1 MKRKRNNWLTLP
13 QLASGADLALLATR
27 LVVGGFLIFGVWDN
41 IISAERMAE
50 FEKFLTIKGFA
61 MPALMAP
68 LSVYAQFLVG
78 VAFIAGFA
86 TRWAGLVCAFNFI
99 VALVM
104 VDAPLGIRPA
114 FPAAALVV
122 IGLIFATVGAGRLS
136 LDSMLFRGVPPRK
149 GWRE

>member
-1 MKRKRNNWLTLP
+1 MNKANWLTLP
-13 QLASGADLALLATR
+13 QLAGGADLALLAMR

-41 IISAERMAE
+41 ILSAERMAE
-50 FEKFLTIKGFA
+50 FEKFLTLKGFA
-61 MPALMAP
+61 VPGLMAP

-78 VAFIAGFA
+78 VAFVAGFA
-86 TRWAGLVCAFNFI
+86 TRWAGLICAFNFI

-122 IGLIFATVGAGRLS
+122 IGLVFATIGAGRISIDGLRS
-136 LDSMLFRGVPPRK
+136 DRRG
-149 GWRE
+149 

>member
-1 MKRKRNNWLTLP
+1 MSKTKWLTLP
-13 QLASGADLALLATR
+13 RLAGGADAALLAMR

-41 IISAERMAE
+41 IVSAERMAE

-61 MPALMAP
+61 MPGLMAP
-68 LSVYAQFLVG
+68 LSVYAQFLAG
-78 VAFIAGFA
+78 AAFIAGFA
-86 TRWAGLVCAFNFI
+86 TRWAGLICAFNFI

-122 IGLIFATVGAGRLS
+122 IGLVFATIGAGGIS
-136 LDSMLFRGVPPRK
+136 LDRMISK
-149 GWRE
+149 GSPS

>member
-1 MKRKRNNWLTLP
+1 MRRKRKNWLTLP
-13 QLASGADLALLATR
+13 QLAGGADLALLAAR
-27 LVVGGFLIFGVWDN
+27 LVVGGFLIYGVWDN
-41 IISAERMAE
+41 IVSAERLAE

-86 TRWAGLVCAFNFI
+86 IRWAGLICAFNFI

-122 IGLIFATVGAGRLS
+122 IGLLFATIGAGRLS
-136 LDSMLFRGVPPRK
+136 IEGIFSPQRR
-149 GWRE
+149 

>member
-1 MKRKRNNWLTLP
+1 MKRNDWLTLP
-13 QLASGADLALLATR
+13 QLAGGADLALLAMR

-41 IISAERMAE
+41 IASAERMAE

-61 MPALMAP
+61 MPGLMAP

-86 TRWAGLVCAFNFI
+86 TRWAGLICAFNFI

-104 VDAPLGIRPA
+104 VDAALGIRPA

-122 IGLIFATVGAGRLS
+122 MGLLFATIGAGRFALDAMLS
-136 LDSMLFRGVPPRK
+136 K
-149 GWRE
+149 GSPS

>member
-1 MKRKRNNWLTLP
+1 MKQTWLTLP
-13 QLASGADLALLATR
+13 QLAGGADLALLAMR
-27 LVVGGFLIFGVWDN
+27 LVVGAFLIFGVWDN
-41 IISAERMAE
+41 IASAERMKE
-50 FEKFLTIKGFA
+50 FEAFLGVKGFA
-61 MPALMAP
+61 IPGLMAP

-86 TRWAGLVCAFNFI
+86 TRWAGLVCAFNFV

-122 IGLIFATVGAGRLS
+122 IGLVFATIGAGRIS
-136 LDSMLFRGVPPRK
+136 LDWMFGRGSPS
-149 GWRE
+149 

>member
-1 MKRKRNNWLTLP
+1 MNKTNWLTLP
-13 QLASGADLALLATR
+13 QLAGGADLALLAMR

-41 IISAERMAE
+41 IVSAERMAE

-61 MPALMAP
+61 MPGLMAP

-86 TRWAGLVCAFNFI
+86 TRWAGLICAFNFI

-122 IGLIFATVGAGRLS
+122 IGLVFATIGAGRFSIDGLRS
-136 LDSMLFRGVPPRK
+136 DRRG
-149 GWRE
+149 

>member
-1 MKRKRNNWLTLP
+1 MTKANWLTLP
-13 QLASGADLALLATR
+13 QLSGGADLALLAMR

-41 IISAERMAE
+41 IVSPERMAE

-61 MPALMAP
+61 MPGLMAP

-78 VAFIAGFA
+78 VAFVAGFA
-86 TRWAGLVCAFNFI
+86 IRWAGLICAFNFI

-114 FPAAALVV
+114 FPAAALVA
-122 IGLIFATVGAGRLS
+122 IGLIFATIGAGRLS
-136 LDSMLFRGVPPRK
+136 VDGMISKESPS
-149 GWRE
+149 

>member
-1 MKRKRNNWLTLP
+1 MTKANWLTLP
-13 QLASGADLALLATR
+13 RLAGGADLALLAAR

-41 IISAERMAE
+41 IVSAERMAE
-50 FEKFLTIKGFA
+50 FGKFLAIKGFA
-61 MPALMAP
+61 MPGLMAP

-86 TRWAGLVCAFNFI
+86 IRWAGLVCAFNFV

-104 VDAPLGIRPA
+104 VDAALGIRPA

-122 IGLIFATVGAGRLS
+122 IGLLFATIGAGRLS
-136 LDSMLFRGVPPRK
+136 LDALLSDRRG
-149 GWRE
+149 

>member
-1 MKRKRNNWLTLP
+1 MDKKWLVLP
-13 QLASGADLALLATR
+13 QLAGGADLALLLAR
-27 LVVGGFLIFGVWDN
+27 LVVGAFLIFGVWDN
-41 IISAERMAE
+41 IVSAERLAE
-50 FEKFLTIKGFA
+50 FEKFLTIKGFV
-61 MPALMAP
+61 MPGLMAP

-86 TRWAGLVCAFNFI
+86 TRWAGLICAFNFV

-114 FPAAALVV
+114 FPATALVLF
-122 IGLIFATVGAGRLS
+122 GLIFATIGAGGFALDAMLS
-136 LDSMLFRGVPPRK
+136 KGAPSDK

>member
-1 MKRKRNNWLTLP
+1 MTKANWLILP
-13 QLASGADLALLATR
+13 RLSSGADMALLAMR

-41 IISAERMAE
+41 VISAERMAE

-61 MPALMAP
+61 MPGLMAP
-68 LSVYAQFLVG
+68 LSVYAQFLIG

-86 TRWAGLVCAFNFI
+86 IRWAGLICTFNFI

-104 VDAPLGIRPA
+104 VDAPLGIRAA

-122 IGLIFATVGAGRLS
+122 IGLLFATIGAGRLS
-136 LDSMLFRGVPPRK
+136 VDAMISK
-149 GWRE
+149 GAPS

>member
-1 MKRKRNNWLTLP
+1 MTKANWLTLP
-13 QLASGADLALLATR
+13 QLAGGADLALLAMR

-41 IISAERMAE
+41 IVSAERMAE
-50 FEKFLTIKGFA
+50 FEKFLSLKGFA
-61 MPALMAP
+61 MPKLMAP
-68 LSVYAQFLVG
+68 LSVYAQFLAG

-86 TRWAGLVCAFNFI
+86 TRWAGLVCAFNFV

-104 VDAPLGIRPA
+104 VDAALGIRPA

-122 IGLIFATVGAGRLS
+122 IGLVFATIGAGRISTDALLS
-136 LDSMLFRGVPPRK
+136 KGPPSRR

>member
-1 MKRKRNNWLTLP
+1 MTKANWLTLP
-13 QLASGADLALLATR
+13 QLSGGTDLALLATR

-61 MPALMAP
+61 MPGLMAP

-86 TRWAGLVCAFNFI
+86 IRWAGLICAFNFI

-104 VDAPLGIRPA
+104 VDAELGIRPA

-122 IGLIFATVGAGRLS
+122 IGLVFATIGAGRISIDAFLS
-136 LDSMLFRGVPPRK
+136 DQRG
-149 GWRE
+149 